1 MERARSDHMVLEKR
15 TQASVAEDEIA
26 GWLRASSSRLTRH
39 HPFACVMYADIKG
52 FTSMAHKLQPR
63 GVMRMLNQLFV
74 AVDALL
80 EGYGV
85 CKVETIGDCYV
96 AATGLDL
103 SESSE

>member
-1 MERARSDHMVLEKR
+1 M
-15 TQASVAEDEIA
+15 
-26 GWLRASSSRLTRH
+26 RASCSQLTRQH
-39 HPFACVMYADIKG
+39 EDVGVMYADIKG
-52 FTSMAHKLQPR
+52 FTGIAQKLQPR
-63 GVMRMLNQLFV
+63 GVMRMLNQLYI

-103 SESSE
+103 SESSK